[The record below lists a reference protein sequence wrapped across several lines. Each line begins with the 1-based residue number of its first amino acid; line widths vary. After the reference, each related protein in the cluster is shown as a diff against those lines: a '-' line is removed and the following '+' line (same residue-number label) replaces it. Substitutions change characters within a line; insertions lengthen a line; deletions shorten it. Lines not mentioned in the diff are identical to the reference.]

1 LTGSLAPP
9 IGDHLPPYMRFRDA
23 FPIFHTPDIERLA
36 AFYCDQLGFE
46 RGYRFPDEGDTAFL
60 VVTLGDLSIGLTQT
74 KEPDEV
80 GRVDLWLYTD
90 DVDREVER
98 LRENGATVVGEP
110 ADREWGERMATVID
124 PDGNFLHVGSR

>member
-1 LTGSLAPP
+1 MG
-9 IGDHLPPYMRFRDA
+9 FRDA

-46 RGYRFPDEGDTAFL
+46 RGYRFPDEGDAAFL

-98 LRENGATVVGEP
+98 LRENGATVVDEP
-110 ADREWGERMATVID
+110 ADREWGERMATVTD